1 MAKELQNTRIKNI
14 HCTGRGHWRIIV
26 EQEHWM
32 RKYPFGLSS
41 ITLWE
46 YTTTDS
52 MDCIEGASILEAN
65 RENLIK
71 NVDCIIT
78 PNKDWEEQETLDEL
92 IENMENDKQCAITRE
107 YLHTNLKRLID
118 EADARNAYIHFSW
131 F

>member
-52 MDCIEGASILEAN
+52 M
-65 RENLIK
+65 
-71 NVDCIIT
+71 
-78 PNKDWEEQETLDEL
+78 
-92 IENMENDKQCAITRE
+92 AIDDYKSDDYQRQRNGE
-107 YLHTNLKRLID
+107 HRLIRQ
-118 EADARNAYIHFSW
+118 AKAYGTKIVERYR
-131 F
+131 